1 MVLMYWLKRSS
12 PSATILA
19 GVSATAN
26 SAGVALLTLA
36 SVACA
41 DSTTATSNVN
51 GVTYWSSP
59 TGSGLAAAKR
69 RNASSISASLQAGG
83 TRGLRERGFLDLAGR
98 DGLEAGLRAGLAPAR
113 LPIWGVPT
121 RCARTVLRTMVPFSR
136 PH

>member
-12 PSATILA
+12 PSATIWA

-26 SAGVALLTLA
+26 SAGVALLTLE

-51 GVTYWSSP
+51 GVTYCSSP

-69 RNASSISASLQAGG
+69 RKASSISAALQAGG
-83 TRGLRERGFLDLAGR
+83 TRGLRGVDVFGWTRRSPCGADLVR
-98 DGLEAGLRAGLAPAR
+98 AR
-113 LPIWGVPT
+113 LLAIGRGARART
-121 RCARTVLRTMVPFSR
+121 RRGRTVLRAMVSL
-136 PH
+136 